1 MRRMAMLFGGC
12 GGRVAEAL
20 VFAACAGALSVPD
33 MRLMFVDPDPNDAHT
48 ARALTLL
55 RDYERIRAICEGSP
69 SMGEFQARFTAARW
83 PDHLPGDASTLRQW
97 IQEDTDDALL
107 MRALFT
113 PATAARDMRSGFKG
127 DQTLAATVIAGLL
140 AESDSDPKD
149 SLRQVLQEL
158 EGEDAQIVLIGSV
171 SGGTG
176 GAGIPAM
183 AAHLRERLGERAHLS
198 AVLLLPYG
206 AADRVADARAAL
218 RRYGAE
224 GFDMPV
230 CLLGLPASARVAELT
245 DAARLNEWLAV
256 HALDWLMRHDASDH
270 AAYTYRTEAAGLT
283 WQLFGREAA
292 LFRSGYI
299 RLMKTAAL
307 FRLALTDELTERFS
321 RPANLRDRF
330 SGWYAACCK
339 SALKLSDT
347 DRETLKEDL
356 QALTRLLEGAW
367 SWMEQLIATLP
378 LHLSHADALNAAWEA
393 ARANEQAIA
402 DLAGQLEV
410 LTREAEESGLAF
422 ESVVHRTATD
432 EETDGEQVQRRLAAM
447 QEKLRGLIADQSSLN
462 TRLGGLE
469 TIAMLQDL
477 LTQCRHEAEAIRE
490 QEKEA
495 RRRIDQAE
503 AIASPQEQHL
513 ILSARTKLKPMQRH
527 LAMQDAR
534 IAQVQRDLNAAQ
546 ADETRWRKPV
556 IGIGMVPSAGLFSR
570 KAMTRLRAVPE
581 GGARRRGHKQRQ
593 QQAQTA
599 FTELAV
605 TPEADTVTV
614 KRVLQGLARVRAE
627 DEHPLACLLTR
638 AMALVLEEDAS
649 CRN

>member
-48 ARALTLL
+48 ARALSLL
-55 RDYERIRAICEGSP
+55 SDYERIRALDEGSP
-69 SMGEFQARFTAARW
+69 SMGEFRARFTVSRW

-97 IQEDTDDALL
+97 IAEETDDELL
-107 MRALFT
+107 LRTLF
-113 PATAARDMRSGFKG
+113 PLSTASRDMRGGFQG

-140 AESDSDPKD
+140 AESDSDPED
-149 SLRQVLQEL
+149 ALRQALREM
-158 EGEDAQIVLIGSV
+158 EGEEAQIVLVGSV

-206 AADRVADARAAL
+206 AADQATDARAAL
-218 RRYGAE
+218 RRYAAE

-230 CLLGLPASARVAELT
+230 CFLGLPESARVTELG

-270 AAYTYRTEAAGLT
+270 AAYTYRAEKAGLT
-283 WQLFGREAA
+283 WNIFGREAS

-299 RLMKTAAL
+299 RLIKTAAL
-307 FRLALTDELTERFS
+307 FRIALTDELVERFS

-330 SGWYAACCK
+330 SGWYAACCR
-339 SALKLSDT
+339 SAMKLSDSE
-347 DRETLKEDL
+347 RQTLLEDL
-356 QALTRLLEGAW
+356 KALIRLLEGAW

-378 LHLSHADALNAAWEA
+378 TQLSHADALNAAWDA

-402 DLAGQLEV
+402 DLSGQLSV
-410 LTREAEESGLAF
+410 LSREAEESGLAY
-422 ESVVHRTATD
+422 ESVVHRAGAD
-432 EETDGEQVQRRLAAM
+432 DETDGEHAQRRLTAM
-447 QEKLRGLIADQSSLN
+447 QEKLRGLIAEQSPLN
-462 TRLGGLE
+462 TKLGGLD
-469 TIAMLQDL
+469 TIGMLQDL

-495 RRRIDQAE
+495 RRRIDHAE

-534 IAQVQRDLNAAQ
+534 IAQVESDLLAAQ
-546 ADETRWRKPV
+546 SDENRWRRPV
-556 IGIGMVPSAGLFSR
+556 IGLGMTPSPGLFSR
-570 KAMTRLRAVPE
+570 KAMARLREVPE

-593 QQAQTA
+593 QQVQPA
-599 FTELAV
+599 FPELAV
-605 TPEADTVTV
+605 MPGKDAVTV
-614 KRVLQGLARVRAE
+614 KHVLQGLAKVRTE
-627 DEHPLACLLTR
+627 DEHPLACLLSR
-638 AMALVLEEDAS
+638 AMALVLEEDAA